1 MHLEQKLCTVKS
13 IWRHMDINW
22 RAYFMFYAW
31 EPKIQCLT
39 AKIKSV
45 LVPELK
51 VTSDGYEM
59 TSFQTSSP
67 SPKSVIAALT
77 RFSLFLPL
85 PGFLL
90 SCSLPYIFFLV
101 VFVFHTQCVA
111 LKVRV
116 TGRGQEVPCSWIVI
130 SD

>member
-1 MHLEQKLCTVKS
+1 
-13 IWRHMDINW
+13 
-22 RAYFMFYAW
+22 MFYAW
-31 EPKIQCLT
+31 EPKIQCLA

-59 TSFQTSSP
+59 SSFQTSSP

-77 RFSLFLPL
+77 HSSLFLPL

-90 SCSLPYIFFLV
+90 SCSLAYIFLV
-101 VFVFHTQCVA
+101 VLVFHTRCVT

-116 TGRGQEVPCSWIVI
+116 TGRGQEVPCSWIVL

>member
-1 MHLEQKLCTVKS
+1 
-13 IWRHMDINW
+13 
-22 RAYFMFYAW
+22 MFYAW
-31 EPKIQCLT
+31 EPKIQCLA

-59 TSFQTSSP
+59 SSFQTSSP

-77 RFSLFLPL
+77 HSSLFLPL

-90 SCSLPYIFFLV
+90 SCSLAYIFFSCLGV
-101 VFVFHTQCVA
+101 SHMMCDSQ
-111 LKVRV
+111 
-116 TGRGQEVPCSWIVI
+116 G
-130 SD
+130 